1 MSSKRRK
8 FLYNNIIN
16 MKGVKVFGW
25 LLIALGLMVLS
36 LPLIS
41 GFTGFFHTAY
51 FSAVP
56 DIEFSIDI
64 QMIMAGAAL
73 MVVGLILVNPKKK
86 TFLSGF

>member
-1 MSSKRRK
+1 
-8 FLYNNIIN
+8 
-16 MKGVKVFGW
+16 MKGMKVFGW
-25 LLIALGLMVLS
+25 LLIALGLVVLS

-56 DIEFSIDI
+56 DLEFNMNI
-64 QMIMAGAAL
+64 QMIIAGAAL
-73 MVVGLILVNPKKK
+73 MIVGLILANPKKK